1 MTYRSIERLSSPEV
15 AATTAATGTAVI
27 PLGSIEQHG
36 PHLPCGTDT
45 IAAQSISHKVAADL
59 GALYVPGGPYGVT
72 PIHAGHPGTIS
83 LRRGTFEALLT
94 DILTELS
101 GVGVA
106 RFVLVNWHEGNNAS
120 IDGVAY
126 TMQNSLGCVVVV
138 AQACYVAQ
146 RLYAA
151 QGGELTHG
159 GGIETAAVMAYDPAL
174 VDLDRAG
181 TATRPPGAAELD
193 ALRRSRE
200 VYGFVTNVRELAE
213 QGWYGNPGWA
223 TPEIAAKF
231 VDTVATEVTSLVRE
245 AFALRETA
253 ARQRPSVDG

>member
-1 MTYRSIERLSSPEV
+1 MTVRSIETLSSPDV
-15 AATTAATGTAVI
+15 AAAIAAVPMAVI

-45 IAAQSISHKVAADL
+45 MAAEIISREVAERL

-101 GVGVA
+101 AMGVTD
-106 RFVLVNWHEGNNAS
+106 FVLVNWHEGNTPS
-120 IDGVAY
+120 IDAVSYSVQQQLRA
-126 TMQNSLGCVVVV
+126 NLVV

-146 RLYAA
+146 RLYAPL
-151 QGGELTHG
+151 GGELTHG
-159 GGIETAAVMAYDPAL
+159 GGIETVAVMAHDASL
-174 VDLDRAG
+174 VNVPRAG
-181 TATRPPGAAELD
+181 EPTRPAGALELD

-200 VYGFVTNVRELAE
+200 VYGFVTNVRELADE
-213 QGWYGNPGWA
+213 GWYGNPTWA
-223 TPEIAAKF
+223 DEPTAEKF
-231 VDTVATEVTSLVRE
+231 VDTVATDVVQLVQN
-245 AFALRETA
+245 ALELRRSA
-253 ARQRPSVDG
+253 SRHV